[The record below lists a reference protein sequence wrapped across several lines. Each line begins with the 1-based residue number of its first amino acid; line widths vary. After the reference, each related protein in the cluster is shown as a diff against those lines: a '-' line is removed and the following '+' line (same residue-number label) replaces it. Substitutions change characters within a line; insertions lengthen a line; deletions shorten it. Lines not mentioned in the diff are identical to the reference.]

1 MLYIL
6 EMDTFLQTC
15 HVGLGPHSAQGKQSD
30 GLRSG
35 NLGSRFLRMII
46 NHVMVAGRC
55 RRMCLFSPK
64 LKNFPL
70 PSLAAQIAYFHLD
83 AHAPSRPGRGSLG
96 ESSIDL
102 EGPVFKL
109 FLT

>member
-83 AHAPSRPGRGSLG
+83 AHAPSRLRHLDRAHAAS
-96 ESSIDL
+96 
-102 EGPVFKL
+102 K
-109 FLT
+109 